1 MPVLSLE
8 HEKMALMRKIC
19 LLVCDPFSKFQPR
32 KKNKQNKQK
41 TGRDKWQQNQEGIDE
56 MRNLMGRKVFN

>member
-8 HEKMALMRKIC
+8 HEKMSLMRKIC

-32 KKNKQNKQK
+32 KKKKKQK
-41 TGRDKWQQNQEGIDE
+41 KHTGRDKWQQNQEVIDE
-56 MRNLMGRKVFN
+56 NEEPDGAKSI